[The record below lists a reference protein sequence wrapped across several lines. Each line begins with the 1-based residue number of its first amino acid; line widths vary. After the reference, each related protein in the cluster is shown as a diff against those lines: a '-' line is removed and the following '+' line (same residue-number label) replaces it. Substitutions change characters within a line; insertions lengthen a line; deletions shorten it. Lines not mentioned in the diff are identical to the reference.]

1 MNFDFDSVK
10 ADLLAKIDRGLKYG
24 SSKGVESLELY
35 LSDSRSMNISIEA
48 GIIAAKQGGVIGVGC
63 RCVANGNKV
72 GFASTSGISD
82 ERINFAIESALS
94 NARISQEDDR
104 WQSFVQNKDVGKEG
118 IIDTSVL
125 EVSSEEI
132 VKGAGLIF
140 KEAKEYDPRVV
151 SVFGSVFIGYGAFAI
166 GNSEGITKASAAT
179 GASGSAYI
187 TAFEKGK
194 TKTSFDYVIGRGVP
208 NFEGIGRNGAA
219 KAIKLLD
226 SNPLNKIGKIST
238 VFDPLAAGQLIK
250 TALSNS
256 VNGKSVVEG
265 RSVFADKIGEEVGVS
280 HLTICDD
287 GQIPEDPFTH
297 AIDEEGSPRGTTT
310 IIDKGILK
318 TFIFDQYYG
327 QIFGT
332 ESTGNANRKGP
343 QSYESLPS
351 VAPVTISIDPG
362 SKDLEGLVS
371 EVKEGVLITD
381 FLMGMLHANL
391 ISGDFSVVSTSSY
404 KIENGEIISALEP
417 ITIAGNLYKAF
428 NQIISVGS
436 EDRLTIMGK
445 VPSIS
450 FEGFTVSG

>member
-1 MNFDFDSVK
+1 MKYDFDNAK
-10 ADLLAKIDRGLKYG
+10 DELLSKIDRGLKYG
-24 SSKGVESLELY
+24 TSKGAETLELY
-35 LSDSRSMNISIEA
+35 LSNSHSMNISIEA
-48 GIIAAKQGGVIGVGC
+48 GIITAIQGGIIGVGC
-63 RCVANGNKV
+63 RCVAGGNKI

-82 ERINFAIESALS
+82 ERINFAIDSALS
-94 NARISQEDDR
+94 NARINQEDDR
-104 WQSFVQNKDVGKEG
+104 WQSFVYNKEVGKEG

-125 EVSSEEI
+125 EVSSEDI

-140 KEAKEYDPRVV
+140 KEAKDYDPRVV
-151 SVFGSVFIGYGAFAI
+151 SVFGSVFIGYGAFAV

-187 TAFEKGK
+187 TAFDNGK
-194 TKTSFDYVIGRGVP
+194 TKTSFDFVIGRGIP
-208 NFEGIGRNGAA
+208 DFEGIGKNGAA

-226 SNPLNKIGKIST
+226 SNPLNKTGKFSA

-265 RSVFADKIGEEVGVS
+265 RSAFADKIGEEVGVS
-280 HLTICDD
+280 HLTIYDD

-297 AIDEEGSPRGTTT
+297 AIDGEGSPRGTTT

-327 QIFGT
+327 KIFGT
-332 ESTGNANRKGP
+332 ESTGNANREGP

-351 VAPVTISIDPG
+351 VAPVTISVDTGPKNLD
-362 SKDLEGLVS
+362 SLVS
-371 EVKEGVLITD
+371 EVEEGVLITD

-404 KIENGEIISALEP
+404 KIENGEIKSALEP

-428 NQIISVGS
+428 NQIISIGS
-436 EDRLTIMGK
+436 EDKLTVMGK